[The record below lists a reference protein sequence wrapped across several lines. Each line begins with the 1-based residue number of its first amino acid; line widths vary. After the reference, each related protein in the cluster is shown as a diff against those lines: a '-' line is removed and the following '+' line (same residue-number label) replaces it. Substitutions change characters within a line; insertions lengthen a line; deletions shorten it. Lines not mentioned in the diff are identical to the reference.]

1 MKRIVTR
8 KAKLENKIREELS
21 KPNPQVGPI
30 LDAVESFHKDNL
42 ATIEKLKKKKQ
53 IDTKRINGALKQSI
67 NAHGPITKLL
77 IGSASKR
84 IYGAL
89 LSNENEEEKK
99 KKLSIKSILV
109 GGGIVT
115 VLYIIFKL
123 IF

>member
-21 KPNPQVGPI
+21 KPKPQVGPI

-84 IYGAL
+84 IYGSL

-99 KKLSIKSILV
+99 KKLSIKSMLV
-109 GGGIVT
+109 GGGIIT
-115 VLYIIFKL
+115 VLYIIFKV